1 MTARRPITRGLALG
15 TAALLLLAGC
25 GDTEDESLDPVDAT
39 EAPPA
44 DDEPTDDA
52 TDEGEGTEEEPAET
66 ATEESTAGT
75 GGDHSG
81 VLAAIDLA
89 ESETGGTAFE
99 VDDADGGNWEIYVA
113 SESDE
118 IEVLVSPDGTEVL
131 ESEREG
137 SLDDEDRAGLEA
149 ATITISEAIE
159 IAAEHGTGSIDDVKL
174 DDEDGGTFAW
184 EVTFTDDVEVYIN
197 VADGEILRVEDD

>member
-1 MTARRPITRGLALG
+1 MTPRRPITRALALG

-25 GDTEDESLDPVDAT
+25 GDAEDESLEPVDTT

-44 DDEPTDDA
+44 DDEPTDEPADDA
-52 TDEGEGTEEEPAET
+52 EGTDEDSTET
-66 ATEESTAGT
+66 ATEESTGGA
-75 GGDHSG
+75 GGDHAG

-99 VDDADGGNWEIYVA
+99 VDDADGDNWEIYVA

-131 ESEREG
+131 ENEREG
-137 SLDDEDRAGLEA
+137 SLDDEDRAGLDA

-174 DDEDGGTFAW
+174 DDEDGGIFAW

-197 VADGEILRVEDD
+197 VADGEILRVETD